1 MRIATTSK
9 CLTMTTVIVVLCCG
23 FFDGGRPSNPNDICS
38 VFQEKRGWFK
48 WAIRAEERWNIKLA
62 ILMAVIYKESSF
74 DRNARPP
81 RKRLLVIF
89 PGRRPSTALGYA
101 QALRGTWSD
110 YQKASNRKNSS
121 RKNFGDS
128 IDFVGWY
135 LDRAARDLMI
145 SRSDAKNLYVAYHDG
160 IAGYR
165 SKRWTMNKWL
175 NSAASKVERQA
186 ALYQVQLDHCKRGP
200 ARKYASRH

>member
-1 MRIATTSK
+1 
-9 CLTMTTVIVVLCCG
+9 MTAAIVVLCCG
-23 FFDGGRPSNPNDICS
+23 FFGGGRPSNPDDVCS

-48 WAIRAEERWNIKLA
+48 RAMQAEERWNIKLA
-62 ILMAVIYKESSF
+62 ILMAVIYKESTF
-74 DRNARPP
+74 DRNARPS
-81 RKRLLVIF
+81 RKRFLVIF
-89 PGRRPSTALGYA
+89 SGRRPSTALGYA
-101 QALRGTWSD
+101 QALRSTWSD

-135 LDRAARDLMI
+135 LDRAARELMI

-165 SKRWTMNKWL
+165 SKSWTTNKWL
-175 NSAASKVERQA
+175 NSAARKVERQA
-186 ALYQVQLDHCKRGP
+186 TLYQVQLDHCKRGP
-200 ARKYASRH
+200 ARKYASQH